1 MSVRVSRIGFMDSQ
15 NVEHNSYSNVIVGL
29 TVIDDLY
36 SVTSKKIITTAPCA
50 TFNVLMPFP
59 ILMVVIGCYRS
70 SKSSDAFLRGT
81 DDAMGYRLFR
91 VVVYVPL
98 TVSRR
103 LFIKPK
109 PFRLSINS

>member
-36 SVTSKKIITTAPCA
+36 SVTSKKIITTALCA

-59 ILMVVIGCYRS
+59 ILMFVIGCYRS
-70 SKSSDAFLRGT
+70 SKSSDAFLGEPMMQWVIGFFGSWST
-81 DDAMGYRLFR
+81 YL
-91 VVVYVPL
+91 
-98 TVSRR
+98 
-103 LFIKPK
+103 
-109 PFRLSINS
+109 